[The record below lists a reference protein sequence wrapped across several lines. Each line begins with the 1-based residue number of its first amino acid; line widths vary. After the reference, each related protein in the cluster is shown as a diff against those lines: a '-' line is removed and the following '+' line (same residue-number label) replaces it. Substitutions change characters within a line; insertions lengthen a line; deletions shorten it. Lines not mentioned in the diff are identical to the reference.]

1 MDTKTYLGQ
10 ISKLDFIIKNKVEE
24 INQLRDMACSISVSL
39 KEVNVQSSGEPDK
52 MGSLVSKIADEEV
65 ALAESIEHSF
75 QKKREITQQ
84 IEMITNTNQ
93 YRVLYNRY
101 VLCKNWKTIT
111 SEMECSFRGA
121 MSIHGRALQEF
132 EKLFGSYYL

>member
-52 MGSLVSKIADEEV
+52 MGSLVSKIADAEV
-65 ALAESIEHSF
+65 ELAESIEHSF
-75 QKKREITQQ
+75 QKKMEITQQ

>member
-39 KEVNVQSSGEPDK
+39 KEVDVQSSGEPDK
-52 MGSLVSKIADEEV
+52 MGSLVSKIADAEV
-65 ALAESIEHSF
+65 ELAESIEHSF
-75 QKKREITQQ
+75 QKKREITKQ
-84 IEMITNTNQ
+84 IETITNTNQ

>member
-52 MGSLVSKIADEEV
+52 MGSIVSKIVDAEV
-65 ALAESIEHSF
+65 ELAESIEHSF

>member
-24 INQLRDMACSISVSL
+24 INQLRDMACSISVSP

-52 MGSLVSKIADEEV
+52 MGSLVSKIADAEV
-65 ALAESIEHSF
+65 ELAESIEKSF

-93 YRVLYNRY
+93 YRILYNRY

-132 EKLFGSYYL
+132 EKLFGSCYL

>member
-39 KEVNVQSSGEPDK
+39 KEVNVQSNGEPDK
-52 MGSLVSKIADEEV
+52 MGSLVSKIADAEV
-65 ALAESIEHSF
+65 ELAESIEHSF

-111 SEMECSFRGA
+111 SEMECSLRGA

>member
-10 ISKLDFIIKNKVEE
+10 ISKLNFRIKNKMEE
-24 INQLRDMACSISVSL
+24 INQLRDMACSISVSP

-52 MGSLVSKIADEEV
+52 MGSLVSKIADAEV
-65 ALAESIEHSF
+65 ELADSVERSL
-75 QKKREITQQ
+75 QKKKEIAQQ
-84 IEMITNTNQ
+84 IEMIPNANQ
-93 YRVLYNRY
+93 YRILYNRY
-101 VLCKNWKTIT
+101 VLCKDWNVI
-111 SEMECSFRGA
+111 SVEMGCTFRNT

>member
-10 ISKLDFIIKNKVEE
+10 ISRLNFRIKNKMEE
-24 INQLRDMACSISVSL
+24 INQLRDMACSISVSP

-52 MGSLVSKIADEEV
+52 MGSLVSKIADAEV
-65 ALAESIEHSF
+65 ELAESIEHSF